1 METHSD
7 RVLFLEQIIDVIQI
21 LKINITCVHT
31 LKIPDPL
38 VLQNALNK
46 MFESTIDHSKLQPK
60 NMN

>member
-7 RVLFLEQIIDVIQI
+7 RVLFLERIIDVIQI

-38 VLQNALNK
+38 VL
-46 MFESTIDHSKLQPK
+46 
-60 NMN
+60 